1 MFELQVQD
9 HMGRWALIARGSRD
23 RMIEC
28 RQQDMAFSGR
38 WFDLYRIV
46 KDQGAL

>member
-9 HMGRWALIARGSRD
+9 HTGAWRLMMRGSRQ
-23 RMIEC
+23 RMIEA
-28 RQQDMAFSGR
+28 RQQDMSATGR

-46 KDQGAL
+46 ADQGAL